1 MSPARS
7 KPAPVPAVPE
17 IDSYMKDPRV
27 VRKARAAAAPAAPRV
42 PLSDAAY
49 AEIRGRVV
57 RCELAPGQRFTEK
70 QLAAEL
76 GFGVTPVREA
86 LARLDNEG
94 LVVTMPR
101 KGYQVAPLTI
111 KVVDDLFGVWRIV
124 GPELVKLAV
133 ENMTQTQQQQI
144 RQAFMKQRR
153 IAKSR
158 KLPPAAEWIGTAH
171 ESFLLL
177 AQATGNDRLVEIYQR
192 LSNEMAR
199 VFTMVYVVSPPREW
213 FPGGEQ
219 DYVGALDKRDAAL
232 MSSLVRAFI
241 ERAHIEIL
249 KALWSWPSIR
259 ATEVVP
265 PPAV

>member
-1 MSPARS
+1 
-7 KPAPVPAVPE
+7 
-17 IDSYMKDPRV
+17 MKDPRV

-177 AQATGNDRLVEIYQR
+177 AHATGNDRLVEIYQR